1 MKQVVRLAGFNGFG
15 DALYLRPTIKAMLA
29 MGLRVEI
36 ATSWHLAFHDLVGER
51 CKTVVASHAQYLCQ
65 HREAA
70 AQAEHMQ
77 AVGSPGARLVRIDY
91 GPDDRRAGRNLIQAF
106 RWRVEQALGLK
117 IRVDEGDVY
126 LPPIPGAIDAAR
138 IEIKRAQR
146 LMPKERW
153 KANDLPIAVVRP
165 PTLRGSWCR
174 PRNPDHATW
183 QRAARLLHESCFVVD
198 VTDINAEE
206 RVDGSAPP
214 SDLQIRDR
222 PLATIIELF
231 RAADAVLCSPSMA
244 LVLSIATRANALCIY
259 GGHAAPKWLQ
269 PADSKVEAVA
279 PHPFCDCWHKGH
291 ECPPKDIP
299 DETLLPA
306 VQRLVHEGRAR
317 RALAGQL
324 V

>member
-70 AQAEHMQ
+70 AEAAHMLP
-77 AVGSPGARLVRIDY
+77 AGSPGARLVRIDY
-91 GPDDRRAGRNLIQAF
+91 GADDRRAGRNLIQAF
-106 RWRVEQALGLK
+106 RWRVEQAIGMK
-117 IRVDEGDVY
+117 MRVDEGDVY
-126 LPPIPGAIDAAR
+126 LPPIPHSAAYVADLMRRTRAFQGADG
-138 IEIKRAQR
+138 K
-146 LMPKERW
+146 
-153 KANDLPIAVVRP
+153 PIAILRP
-165 PTLRGSWCR
+165 PTLRGTWCK
-174 PRNPDHATW
+174 PRNPDHGVW
-183 QRAARLLHESCFVVD
+183 QRAARAVRAECF
-198 VTDINAEE
+198 TLRFSDINKEE
-206 RVDGSAPP
+206 RFDGPETQADII
-214 SDLQIRDR
+214 DLFDGEHMT
-222 PLATIIELF
+222 LGMCIEMF

-244 LVLSIATRANALCIY
+244 LVLSIATRANALCVY

-269 PADSKVEAVA
+269 LADSKVEAVA